1 MQYVRQV
8 SIIGKKFI
16 WSHIQKLKFKTGSL
30 GSCVGFWWGPD
41 SVMGKTHKPEW
52 KPKSLGFLNPL
63 WTHSSDIRAC
73 PGPTSYRFH
82 ITSYCSQ
89 LGIVPTT
96 HEIGVYSQTSQPLHA
111 FDILARTVIVW
122 HLVDLAECVTSFLLP
137 SECHPLLQ
145 LSRQLKCSCL
155 LRGVRSL
162 PVKDHEYICFCNS
175 CVCECVCVYM
185 RMCTNACVCSCG
197 RHRRR

>member
-1 MQYVRQV
+1 
-8 SIIGKKFI
+8 
-16 WSHIQKLKFKTGSL
+16 
-30 GSCVGFWWGPD
+30 
-41 SVMGKTHKPEW
+41 MGKTHKPEW

-82 ITSYCSQ
+82 TTSHCLQ

-96 HEIGVYSQTSQPLHA
+96 HEIGVHSQTSQQWFLHA

-162 PVKDHEYICFCNS
+162 PVKDHEYICFCSS
-175 CVCECVCVYM
+175 CVCECVCVHVHGYQCLCM
-185 RMCTNACVCSCG
+185 FMWTSQKEVGCPAPSLSSSLC
-197 RHRRR
+197 HRDGSFTEPGNQQSQRAS